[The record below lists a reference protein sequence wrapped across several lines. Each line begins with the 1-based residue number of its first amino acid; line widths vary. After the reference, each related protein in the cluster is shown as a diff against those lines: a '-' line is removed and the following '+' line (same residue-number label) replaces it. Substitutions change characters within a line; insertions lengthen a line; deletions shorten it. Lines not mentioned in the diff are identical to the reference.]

1 MSDISSVSQLIET
14 MGGIQETATKMTR
27 IMGRRMP
34 YNTVKTWRNNQDIP
48 YPWDRIIR
56 WHADKLGV
64 PTNPLPECL
73 RSGAIE

>member
-1 MSDISSVSQLIET
+1 MTISEVDETIEAV
-14 MGGIQETATKMTR
+14 GGPKEMAAKLSK

-34 YNTVKTWRNNQDIP
+34 RSTVATWKQNQEFP

-56 WHADKLGV
+56 WHADKLGL

>member
-1 MSDISSVSQLIET
+1 MISNPGELIEAL
-14 MGGIQETATKMTR
+14 GGDQAVADKLTK

-34 YNTVKTWRNNQDIP
+34 RTTIKNWRFNQDIP

-56 WHADKLGV
+56 WHADKLGL